1 MQIFLLFALFS
12 FFSKSLACESDSDC
26 SILNYCLEG
35 SCIHKSLFPDLSFL
49 EIISLFLFFSGSI
62 LTTVAGVGGGVFF
75 YPFLIL
81 LMGFTTQES
90 APLSI
95 TMVFFILLIRNLLS
109 LSDRNIYRDRPI
121 INYDIVLVFSPS
133 IIIGTIF
140 GVLINAVSSTWFI
153 LIFLIMVM
161 TVNSI
166 LTLQKAIELRSK
178 ALVQKKIDMDLTKDA
193 EKYLNE
199 LKEKIAELDK
209 SYLKD
214 KLDDENDELQKSSLL
229 DDASSEIP
237 LKNPEI
243 RWNLPQLKRVAR
255 ELEVILAEENRFMD
269 YEKVFWLFLNASVII
284 LLKILRGTN
293 DIASIIDVQKCSVV
307 YWLLTF
313 LYIPFG
319 LLFMFLVVKF
329 LVKEN
334 KWKLES
340 GYVFHKND
348 LHYDLHTCLL
358 IFATG
363 VGVGMISTILG
374 FGGAILASPMLMRFG
389 IETQEASFTAS
400 FCAFFSSLASVA
412 QYFIAGDIK
421 NGTMQEHMAW

>member
-1 MQIFLLFALFS
+1 
-12 FFSKSLACESDSDC
+12 
-26 SILNYCLEG
+26 
-35 SCIHKSLFPDLSFL
+35 
-49 EIISLFLFFSGSI
+49 
-62 LTTVAGVGGGVFF
+62 
-75 YPFLIL
+75 
-81 LMGFTTQES
+81 MGFTTQES

-109 LSDRNIYRDRPI
+109 LPDRNIYRDRPI

-153 LIFLIMVM
+153 LIFLIIVM

-199 LKEKIAELDK
+199 LKEKIAEIDK

-214 KLDDENDELQKSSLL
+214 KLDDENDQLQKSSLL
-229 DDASSEIP
+229 DDASSEIPEVPLEEIKTENSFCNHLP

-307 YWLLTF
+307 YWFLTF

-358 IFATG
+358 ILGTG

-421 NGTMQEHMAW
+421 WDYAGTYGLVAVVGMLLGLKGLLVYLKKKNMMYMIPFTLVILMVATVVLNLTSNIMELVNDESAWSFHSYCN